1 MSTQTYPWSNNR
13 RAAFKFERWS
23 WSLRLWLLFAF
34 VLAVL
39 FHWWLYY
46 FFSTVDFGKSMLPVT
61 QTKAKADRIAIN
73 PEALKEQQAI
83 QHIPDL
89 IAPSDKAEPQLK
101 ADLQDIAEMIPE
113 DRPLDLTPDVDKVTN
128 FLAPK
133 SNPNATSPAHAPSM
147 AAIADLAPG
156 PDLASSMDAI
166 KSSALRQA
174 VSDQQL
180 VLPARPLDKEL
191 EGMDGKLL
199 DRMNNQSKAGDGS
212 PRTMAGYSNLEDLL
226 AKGGAVNASTAPIM
240 LPTDLLFEY
249 GSDQLAENARLSLMK
264 LGYLITKN
272 PNSRFIIEGHT
283 DTIGSAEFNLDLSQ
297 RRANAVVGWLMRS
310 LKLSND
316 RIDAVGMGESRPL
329 SRVNPNGTKDEQAL
343 NRRVEIKVRPIS
355 Q

>member
-1 MSTQTYPWSNNR
+1 MSTQTYPWSNR

-23 WSLRLWLLFAF
+23 WSLRLWLVAAF
-34 VLAVL
+34 ILAVL

-46 FFSTVDFGKSMLPVT
+46 FFNTVDFGRSMLPAEKSKP
-61 QTKAKADRIAIN
+61 KAERIAIN

-83 QHIPDL
+83 QQIPDV
-89 IAPSDKAEPQLK
+89 IAPSDMAEPQLK
-101 ADLQDIAEMIPE
+101 ADLQDIIDMIPE
-113 DRPLDLTPDVDKVTN
+113 DKPLDLTPDVNKVTN
-128 FLAPK
+128 FMAPDAQ
-133 SNPNATSPAHAPSM
+133 PNATTPAQAPSM

-156 PDLASSMDAI
+156 PDMASAMDSV
-166 KSSALRQA
+166 KSSALAKA

-180 VLPARPLDKEL
+180 VLPARSLDREL

-199 DRMNNQSKAGDGS
+199 ERLNNQSKAGDGS
-212 PRTMAGYSNLEDLL
+212 ARTLPGFSNLEDLL

-283 DTIGSAEFNLDLSQ
+283 DTIGSEEFNYDLSQ
-297 RRANAVVGWLMRS
+297 RRANAVVAWLIRS
-310 LKLSND
+310 LKLTNE

-329 SRVNPNGTKDEQAL
+329 PRVNPNGTKEEQAL
-343 NRRVEIKVRPIS
+343 NRRVEIKVRPIN